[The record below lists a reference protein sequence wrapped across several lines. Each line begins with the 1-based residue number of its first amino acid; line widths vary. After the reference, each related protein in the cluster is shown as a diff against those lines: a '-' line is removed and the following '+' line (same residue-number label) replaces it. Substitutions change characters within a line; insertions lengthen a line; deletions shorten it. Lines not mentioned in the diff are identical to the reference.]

1 MPSLFIRTIKKHRK
15 LKKDFDFSQKK
26 KAYFSKEYKIAI
38 NSQGLLNIY
47 KKNNGLKNLI
57 NDSYISLKT
66 KDVKRKLLQ
75 WKWNIFMMRN
85 INFKSNL
92 RKNINNL
99 DVKINNNI
107 TKHQAQ
113 QNRNKSQIPSKAVT
127 NIEKPIFDKK
137 LYFKNKWFKEQKR
150 LLEAEEFIK
159 KKKKYY

>member
-1 MPSLFIRTIKKHRK
+1 
-15 LKKDFDFSQKK
+15 
-26 KAYFSKEYKIAI
+26 
-38 NSQGLLNIY
+38 
-47 KKNNGLKNLI
+47 
-57 NDSYISLKT
+57 
-66 KDVKRKLLQ
+66 
-75 WKWNIFMMRN
+75 MMRN

-159 KKKKYY
+159 KKKKVLIKKKKKIKF